1 MKKSWRTLLLGL
13 LTVSCAWL
21 LGTSIVAKA
30 ATVKDGLYQVPVKI
44 LKEKEN
50 TTSTADQ
57 FFGSQAVAQVTGA
70 QTTLILTSSGAQF
83 ISSMTVAD
91 QSAAVVKTVGKQALY
106 QVTVDG
112 QKSPLAASFKLTT
125 PVGKMT
131 EAARVA
137 LDWSKAKQLSD
148 SVATTDLLA
157 AGTTLAQQPA
167 KSAPASPAIPVTAE
181 PKTTT
186 SAPATRQYWRYRV
199 LQGDRMSPSQA
210 NRYYTNVA
218 TVTPSGTGYRVTL
231 KVQYAKSLKLGAR
244 AVVPE
249 SIDGQSVPASHV
261 TYGESG
267 QNETMT
273 YWFEISK
280 LSQLTAKLIPGQIHV
295 TVPSLNMSQVFP
307 VRFQFA
313 ASGAADQA
321 QAAQVAALPNK
332 TTRSTPSATASATP
346 DQSSPKLPAT
356 GDQSSP
362 MGLLVGLGLL
372 SLSLIWRGGW
382 ARERR

>member
-1 MKKSWRTLLLGL
+1 MKRSWRTLLLGL
-13 LTVSCAWL
+13 LTVSCVWL
-21 LGTSIVAKA
+21 LGTGIVAKA

-44 LKEKEN
+44 LKEKEKS
-50 TTSTADQ
+50 TSTADQ
-57 FFGSQAVAQVTGA
+57 FFGSQAVARVTGA
-70 QTTLILTSSGAQF
+70 QTTLILISNGAQF

-91 QSAAVVKTVGKQALY
+91 QPAAVVKTVGKQALY
-106 QVTVDG
+106 QVTVAG

-137 LDWSKAKQLSD
+137 LDWAKVKPLSD
-148 SVATTDLLA
+148 SVDTADLLA

-167 KSAPASPAIPVTAE
+167 KAASANPAIPATAE
-181 PKTTT
+181 AKSETTPV
-186 SAPATRQYWRYRV
+186 AKQYWRYRV
-199 LQGDRMSPSQA
+199 LQGDRMNVSQA
-210 NRYYTNVA
+210 NQYYTNVA
-218 TVTPSGTGYRVTL
+218 TVAPNGSGYRVTL

-249 SIDGQSVPASHV
+249 SINGQAVPASHV

-295 TVPSLNMSQVFP
+295 TVPALNMSQVFP

-332 TTRSTPSATASATP
+332 TTRATP
-346 DQSSPKLPAT
+346 TANPTADQSAPKLPAT
-356 GDQSSP
+356 GDQTSKTG
-362 MGLLVGLGLL
+362 MLVGLILL

-382 ARERR
+382 TRETR

>member
-21 LGTSIVAKA
+21 LGTGIVAKA

-44 LKEKEN
+44 LKEKEE
-50 TTSTADQ
+50 TTSTANQ
-57 FFGSQAVAQVTGA
+57 FFGSQAVARVTGA
-70 QTTLILTSSGAQF
+70 QTTLILTSNGAQF

-91 QSAAVVKTVGKQALY
+91 QPAAVVKTVDKQALY
-106 QVTVDG
+106 QVTIAG

-137 LDWSKAKQLSD
+137 LDWAKAKQLSD
-148 SVATTDLLA
+148 SVTTTDLLA
-157 AGTTLAQQPA
+157 AGTTLAQQAAKTATVTPTIPA
-167 KSAPASPAIPVTAE
+167 ATTT
-181 PKTTT
+181 KTTT
-186 SAPATRQYWRYRV
+186 ETPATKQYWRYRV
-199 LQGDRMSPSQA
+199 LQGDKMSASQA
-210 NRYYTNVA
+210 NQYYTNVA
-218 TVTPSGTGYRVTL
+218 TVTPSGTGYRITL
-231 KVQYAKSLKLGAR
+231 NVQYAKSLKLGAR

-249 SIDGQSVPASHV
+249 SINGQSVPASHV

-267 QNETMT
+267 QNETMS
-273 YWFEISK
+273 YWFKINK

-295 TVPSLNMSQVFP
+295 TVPALNMSQVFP

-321 QAAQVAALPNK
+321 QAAQVAALPSK
-332 TTRSTPSATASATP
+332 TTRATPTASTTP
-346 DQSSPKLPAT
+346 DRSTQELPAT
-356 GDQSSP
+356 GDRASKT
-362 MGLLVGLGLL
+362 GTVVGLILL

-382 ARERR
+382 TREAR